1 MNTFTFMFKEDSFII
16 SETLKQDV
24 LQYKN
29 EKINC
34 GNPYN
39 GILQGYKEISY
50 QAMGKHGGKL
60 NYYKMKEASVKR
72 LYTDDSSI

>member
-16 SETLKQDV
+16 SQTLKQDV

-50 QAMGKHGGKL
+50 YGKTWREIKL
-60 NYYKMKEASVKR
+60 LQNERSQC
-72 LYTDDSSI
+72 